1 MTAEPGIDFPE
12 TREPVDV
19 QASSRGDALT
29 SFVESGGDGEIVVS
43 VAVDRSGRRVRLEVG
58 EDVQL
63 VWKGPEGLRARPV
76 QLLEVILGDQPTWRL
91 KPVGPAAR
99 GQRRNAVRAPMSLAV
114 EATLGTVQVIG
125 ETVDVSEAGLR
136 VLFKPFTGSRPRP
149 EAPAAPEDGDAAT
162 PGTDVPRPET
172 GAVVD
177 LALALDGQQPPI
189 RSKVEV
195 VRVHSRTDRLTEL
208 SVRFI
213 GLAER
218 EQDRI
223 RARVFTELRLLRSRG
238 AI

>member
-19 QASSRGDALT
+19 QAASRGDALT
-29 SFVESGGDGEIVVS
+29 SFVESSGDGEIVVS
-43 VAVDRSGRRVRLEVG
+43 VAVDRSGRRVRLEAG
-58 EDVQL
+58 EDLQL

-76 QLLEVILGDQPTWRL
+76 QLLEVILGDEPTWRL

-99 GQRRNAVRAPMSLAV
+99 GQRRNAVRSPLSLPV
-114 EATLGTVQVIG
+114 EIALGQSQVIG

-136 VLFKPFTGSRPRP
+136 VLLTPATGSRTTH
-149 EAPAAPEDGDAAT
+149 EAPEDGDAAA
-162 PGTDVPRPET
+162 PAAEAPRPEI
-172 GAVVD
+172 GAVLD
-177 LALALDGQQPPI
+177 LVLAVNEQQAPI

-195 VRVHSRTDRLTEL
+195 VRTHPRTDRLLEL

-213 GLAER
+213 GLPEG
-218 EQDRI
+218 EEDRI